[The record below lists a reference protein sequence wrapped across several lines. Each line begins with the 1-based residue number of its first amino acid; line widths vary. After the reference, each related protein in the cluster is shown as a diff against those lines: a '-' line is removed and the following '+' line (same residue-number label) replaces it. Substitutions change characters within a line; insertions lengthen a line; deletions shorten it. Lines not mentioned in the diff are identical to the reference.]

1 MTILVNMYNFLRF
14 SNSRFNPQPVGG
26 GGNWP
31 TANCSGKILEN
42 KVQLRGPVGS
52 IEGQRLAQDPMGVSS
67 SVPRVPWYD
76 FCCLEYKNIA
86 HTANF
91 LLWAIWPP
99 PG

>member
-1 MTILVNMYNFLRF
+1 MTILVNVSLTVDLTLNL
-14 SNSRFNPQPVGG
+14 GG

-31 TANCSGKILEN
+31 TATRSGKILEN
-42 KVQLRGPVGS
+42 KVQLRGPV
-52 IEGQRLAQDPMGVSS
+52 GVSS

-91 LLWAIWPP
+91 LLWAICPP
-99 PG
+99 PQALSGFLYEG